1 MLDSPRAQR
10 YHSGAGQARA
20 AEDGM
25 AYDLLIR
32 NGMIVDGTGFSRY
45 QADVAIQDGTIAEIG
60 RVRGAATRT
69 IDAEG
74 LFVAPG
80 IIDLH
85 THYDVQPFW
94 DRLCT
99 SSVWHGV
106 TTVLTGNCGLTLA
119 PLRPEHREAMLAT
132 FCCVEDLPV
141 RSLSA
146 VLPWTWESFDQFMK
160 AIDIGLGV
168 NMMPLVGHNPLR
180 LSVMDKAAWDRPATA
195 DEIAQ
200 MQDLLRVALEEGAWG
215 WSTTVS
221 PTHAGPKGEP
231 VPTRLAANDERV
243 ALGRTLG
250 EFNRGIIEILPPGAG
265 QPDDADR
272 QHLLDV
278 ARASGRPVFFL
289 GFDASARGFVE
300 DATRGGAQLYNLL
313 RAIPFNPRFTL
324 KKTTFF
330 ANLDVWDVVMAKP
343 FDEKM
348 ALLTNPEKRTE
359 LREMARERQRRRP
372 GVPGRFIKWQSI
384 IVSKVALE
392 KNRALVGR
400 TLTELAESHGKHVA
414 DMILDLAVEERLET
428 EFLLQSRSREEDVE
442 LAEYVKTGHAIPS
455 QTDAGAH
462 LNTNFCTAGES
473 SYVLGEWVRERQ
485 LLTLEDAIRRFTF
498 QPASIMGLPD
508 RGLVREGMVADLMVF
523 DLARIGV
530 KEDEITRDGPN
541 GSPRRVQRA
550 DGVHHVIVGGEMVM
564 DHGEHTGALPGRVL
578 RAPRR

>member
-1 MLDSPRAQR
+1 MP
-10 YHSGAGQARA
+10 
-20 AEDGM
+20 
-25 AYDLLIR
+25 YDLLIK
-32 NGMIVDGTGFSRY
+32 NGMVVDGTGFARY
-45 QADVAIQDGTIAEIG
+45 RADVAVKDGRIAEIG
-60 RVRGAATRT
+60 RLRGAAEQT

-85 THYDVQPFW
+85 THYDAQPFW

-119 PLRPEHREAMLAT
+119 PLRPEHRDAMLAT
-132 FCCVEDLPV
+132 FCCVEDIPV

-146 VLPWTWESFDQFMK
+146 VVPWTWQSFAEFLD

-168 NMMPLVGHNPLR
+168 NMLPLVGHNPLR
-180 LSVMDKAAWDRPATA
+180 LSVMDKAAWDRPATP
-195 DEIAQ
+195 DEITA
-200 MQDLLRVALEEGAWG
+200 MQGLLRTALQEGAWG

-250 EFNRGIIEILPPGAG
+250 EFNRGVIEILPPGAG
-265 QPDDADR
+265 QPDEADR

-278 ARASGRPVFFL
+278 AQASGRPVFFL
-289 GFDASARGFVE
+289 GFNAEARGYVE
-300 DATRGGAQLYNLL
+300 AATQQGAQLYNLL

-324 KKTTFF
+324 KKTTYF
-330 ANLDVWDVVMAKP
+330 ANLDVWDVVLAKP
-343 FDEKM
+343 FEERM
-348 ALLTNPEKRTE
+348 ALLTNPEKRAE
-359 LREMARERQRRRP
+359 LREAALQRQRRRP
-372 GVPGRFIKWQSI
+372 GVPGRFIKWKSI
-384 IVSKVALE
+384 IVSKAALE
-392 KNRALVGR
+392 KNRSLEGR
-400 TLTELAESHGKHVA
+400 TLTDLAEAQGKHVA
-414 DMILDLAVEERLET
+414 DMMLDLAVEEKLET
-428 EFLLQSRSREEDVE
+428 EFLMQSRSREEDVE

-462 LNTNFCTAGES
+462 LNTNYCTAGES
-473 SYVLGEWVRERQ
+473 SYVLGEWVRERG

-498 QPASIMGLPD
+498 QPARIMGLND

-541 GSPRRVQRA
+541 GSPRRVQGA
-550 DGVHHVIVGGEMVM
+550 EGVHHVVVRGEPVF
-564 DHGEHTGALPGRVL
+564 DHGKHTGALPGRVL
-578 RAPRR
+578 RAGAH

>member
-1 MLDSPRAQR
+1 MSYDVVIK
-10 YHSGAGQARA
+10 
-20 AEDGM
+20 DGM
-25 AYDLLIR
+25 V
-32 NGMIVDGTGFSRY
+32 VDGTGFSRY
-45 QADVAIQDGTIAEIG
+45 RADVALKDGKIAEIG
-60 RVRGAATRT
+60 RIRGATAEKT

-74 LFVAPG
+74 LVVAPG

-85 THYDVQPFW
+85 THYDAQPFW

-119 PLRPEHREAMLAT
+119 PLRPEHRDAMLAT
-132 FCCVEDLPV
+132 FCCVEDIPV

-146 VLPWTWESFDQFMK
+146 VVPWTWQSFGEFLD
-160 AIDIGLGV
+160 AIDIGLGL
-168 NMMPLVGHNPLR
+168 NMLPLVGHNPLR
-180 LSVMDKAAWDRPATA
+180 LSVMDQAAWDRPATP

-200 MQDLLRVALEEGAWG
+200 MQGLLRGALEEGAWG

-250 EFNRGIIEILPPGAG
+250 DFNRGIIEILPPGAG
-265 QPDDADR
+265 QPDEADR

-278 ARASGRPVFFL
+278 AQASGRPVFFL

-300 DATRGGAQLYNLL
+300 SATQQGAQLYNLL

-324 KKTTFF
+324 KKTTYF
-330 ANLDVWDVVMAKP
+330 ANLDVWDVVIAKSSV
-343 FDEKM
+343 DEKL
-348 ALLTNPEKRTE
+348 ALLTNAEKRA
-359 LREMARERQRRRP
+359 EMRDAAVQRQRRRP

-384 IVSKVALE
+384 FVSRAALD
-392 KNRALVGR
+392 KNRALEGR
-400 TLTELAESHGKHVA
+400 SIKELADAQGKHVA
-414 DMILDLAVEERLET
+414 DVMLDLAVEERLET
-428 EFLLQSRSREEDVE
+428 EFIMKSRSAEEDVE
-442 LAEYVKTGHAIPS
+442 LAEYVKSGHAIPS

-462 LNTNFCTAGES
+462 LNTNYCTAGES
-473 SYVLGEWVRERQ
+473 SYVLGEWVRERG
-485 LLTLEDAIRRFTF
+485 LLTLEDAVRRFTF
-498 QPASIMGLPD
+498 QPARIMGLKD

-523 DLARIGV
+523 DPARIGV

-541 GSPRRVQRA
+541 GSPRRVQGA
-550 DGVHHVIVGGEMVM
+550 EGVEHVVVAGEPVF
-564 DHGEHTGALPGRVL
+564 DHGKHTGALPGRVL
-578 RAPRR
+578 RSGQGRA

>member
-1 MLDSPRAQR
+1 
-10 YHSGAGQARA
+10 
-20 AEDGM
+20 M
-25 AYDLLIR
+25 AYDLLIQ
-32 NGMIVDGTGFSRY
+32 NGMVVDGTGFGRY
-45 QADVAIQDGTIAEIG
+45 RADVAVKDGTIVEIG
-60 RVRGAATRT
+60 RIRGAAART
-69 IDAEG
+69 IDADG

-85 THYDVQPFW
+85 THYDAQPFW

-119 PLRPEHREAMLAT
+119 PLRPEHRDAMLAT
-132 FCCVEDLPV
+132 FCCVEDIPV
-141 RSLSA
+141 RSLSS
-146 VLPWTWESFDQFMK
+146 VVPWTWQSFGEFLD

-168 NMMPLVGHNPLR
+168 NMLPLVGHNPLR

-195 DEIAQ
+195 DEIAE
-200 MQDLLRVALEEGAWG
+200 MQGLLRTALEEGAWG

-250 EFNRGIIEILPPGAG
+250 EFNRGVIEILPPGAG
-265 QPDDADR
+265 QPDEADR

-278 ARASGRPVFFL
+278 AQASGRPVFFL
-289 GFDASARGFVE
+289 GFDASARGYVE
-300 DATRGGAQLYNLL
+300 AATRQGAQLYNLL

-330 ANLDVWDVVMAKP
+330 ANLDVWDVVLAKP
-343 FDEKM
+343 FEERM
-348 ALLTNPEKRTE
+348 ALLVDPVKRAE
-359 LREMARERQRRRP
+359 LREAALQRQRRRP

-384 IVSKVALE
+384 VVSKAALD
-392 KNRALVGR
+392 KNRSFDGR
-400 TLTELAESHGKHVA
+400 SLTELAEAHGKHVA
-414 DMILDLAVEERLET
+414 DMMLDLAVEEKLET
-428 EFLLQSRSREEDVE
+428 EFLLQSRSREEDAE
-442 LAEYVKTGHAIPS
+442 LADYVKTGHAIPS

-462 LNTNFCTAGES
+462 LNTNYCTAGES
-473 SYVLGEWVRERQ
+473 SYVLGEWVRERG
-485 LLTLEDAIRRFTF
+485 LLTLEDAVRRFTF
-498 QPASIMGLPD
+498 QPARIMGLHD
-508 RGLVREGMVADLMVF
+508 RGVVREGMVADLMVF

-541 GSPRRVQRA
+541 GSPRRVQGA
-550 DGVHHVIVGGEMVM
+550 EGVHHVVVAGEPVF
-564 DHGEHTGALPGRVL
+564 DHGKHTGALPGRVL
-578 RAPRR
+578 RATSGRK

>member
-1 MLDSPRAQR
+1 MPF
-10 YHSGAGQARA
+10 
-20 AEDGM
+20 
-25 AYDLLIR
+25 DLLIK
-32 NGMIVDGTGFSRY
+32 NGMVVDGTGFSRY
-45 QADVAIQDGTIAEIG
+45 RADVAIVDGRIAEIG
-60 RVRGAATRT
+60 RIVGRAERT

-74 LFVAPG
+74 HFVAPG

-99 SSVWHGV
+99 SSIWHGV

-146 VLPWTWESFDQFMK
+146 VLPWTWQSFDEFLK

-168 NMMPLVGHNPLR
+168 NIMPLVGHNPLR
-180 LSVMDKAAWDRPATA
+180 LSVMDQEAWDRPARP
-195 DEIAQ
+195 DEIAA
-200 MQDLLRVALEEGAWG
+200 MQGLLRGALEEGAWG

-221 PTHAGPKGEP
+221 PTHAGPQGQP
-231 VPTRLAANDERV
+231 VPTRLATNDERL

-265 QPDDADR
+265 QPDAADR
-272 QHLLDV
+272 QHLFEV
-278 ARASGRPVFFL
+278 AQASGRPVFFL
-289 GFDASARGFVE
+289 GFDASARGYVE
-300 DATRGGAQLYNLL
+300 EATRQGVQLYNLL
-313 RAIPFNPRFTL
+313 RAIPFNPRFKL
-324 KKTTFF
+324 KKTTYF
-330 ANLDVWDVVMAKP
+330 ANLDVWDAVMAAP
-343 FDEKM
+343 LEERL
-348 ALLTNPEKRTE
+348 ALLTNPEKRAE
-359 LREMARERQRRRP
+359 LREAAMQRQRRRP

-384 IVSKVALE
+384 IVSKAALE
-392 KNRALVGR
+392 KNRGLEGR
-400 TLTELAESHGKHVA
+400 TLTDLAEALGKHVA
-414 DMILDLAVEERLET
+414 DVMLDLAVEEKLET
-428 EFLLQSRSREEDVE
+428 EFLLQSRSREEDAA
-442 LAEYVKTGHAIPS
+442 LADYVKTGHAIPS

-498 QPASIMGLPD
+498 QPASIMGLGD

-550 DGVHHVIVGGEMVM
+550 EGVEHVIVGGEAVF
-564 DHGEHTGALPGRVL
+564 DHGQHTGAFPGRVL
-578 RAPRR
+578 RAPQRP